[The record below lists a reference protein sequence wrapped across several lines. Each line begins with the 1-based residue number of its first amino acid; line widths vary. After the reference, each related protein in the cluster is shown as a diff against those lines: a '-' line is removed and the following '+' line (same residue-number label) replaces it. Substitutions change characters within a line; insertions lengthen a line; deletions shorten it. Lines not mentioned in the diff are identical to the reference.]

1 MIDMKPIIGITA
13 QQQENLY
20 DYKLQP
26 VYPEVVIQEGGLP
39 LMIPI
44 VPSDQLDDILDLVDG
59 VIMTGGWDIDPN
71 LYGEETMPE
80 TGQINFEMDEF
91 DSSVIK
97 NVLSR
102 DMPFFGTCRGA
113 QMLNV
118 MTGGTL
124 YQCIEKQLDEPLKHK
139 QEHGREHPVHH
150 VEITGGEILPPLF
163 PGGRTRVN
171 SSHNQG
177 IKTVGEGVE
186 IAAQSPDG
194 LVEAIEMSD
203 KRFVL
208 ATQWHPENFAL
219 NGHEPS
225 KSIIEGFIKAA
236 AEYKKSKS

>member
-1 MIDMKPIIGITA
+1 MTMKPIIGITA

-97 NVLSR
+97 NVLAR

-171 SSHNQG
+171 SSHSQG

-194 LVEAIEMSD
+194 LVEAIEMTD

-219 NGHEPS
+219 KGHEPS
-225 KSIIEGFIKAA
+225 KSIIEGFINAA